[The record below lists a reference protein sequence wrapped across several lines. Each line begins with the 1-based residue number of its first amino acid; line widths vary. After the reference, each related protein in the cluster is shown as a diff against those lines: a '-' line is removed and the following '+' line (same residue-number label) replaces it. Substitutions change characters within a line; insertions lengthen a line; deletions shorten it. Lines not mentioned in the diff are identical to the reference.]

1 MAAFQCLLFSNTD
14 TRIRIDDVKY
24 TQDIQNMANKNWC
37 KAVVDRLSIAARLY
51 KKDFAEKGI
60 NAPISG
66 CRIFVAVSST
76 HRFNFCPCNLLSQL
90 HK

>member
-1 MAAFQCLLFSNTD
+1 
-14 TRIRIDDVKY
+14 
-24 TQDIQNMANKNWC
+24 MANKNWC

-66 CRIFVAVSST
+66 CGIFVAVSST
-76 HRFNFCPCNLLSQL
+76 HTFNFALATYSSNYTSSNCFMFTVTTVICYKLQFDLFF
-90 HK
+90 